1 MLTAKNFYLVII
13 ESMGEHYT
21 LEVLFTLV
29 VKILEDNCEDVIN
42 KYS

>member
-1 MLTAKNFYLVII
+1 
-13 ESMGEHYT
+13 MGEHYT